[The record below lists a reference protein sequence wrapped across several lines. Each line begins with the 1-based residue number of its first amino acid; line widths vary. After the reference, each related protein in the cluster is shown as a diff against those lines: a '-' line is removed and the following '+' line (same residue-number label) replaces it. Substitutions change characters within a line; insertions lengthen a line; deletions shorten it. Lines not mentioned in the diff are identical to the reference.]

1 MSKQYLDL
9 TGLQKYDELVKDWTD
24 EQIEA
29 AIGALDTDENVT
41 LASKSGKVITLT
53 GALSETDGIVSGAG
67 TAVTLAGVASTG
79 KAEDVAIDDTEGNF
93 TATDVEGALAE
104 LAEASAGGVASKTV
118 YMVDESSGQS
128 AYAKVYTFY
137 QGADSSDMTKN
148 TNLGSV
154 NIPKDKVVQGGAVV
168 DITYDD
174 GKLYDGSTDV
184 TALIK
189 GSGTATAADAG
200 KYIKL
205 TLQNVSDPLYIA
217 AKDLV
222 DIYTAQQNATQV
234 QLAISNSNVISAEIV
249 DGSVDTDALGTSAV
263 TTAKIADDAVTADK
277 VAITAHTESQ
287 VAGVDGVSISVTTTD
302 GQVSGVS
309 AAIAANTYET
319 YGSIASAI
327 ADLDATKSQTAGSD
341 GLALSITE
349 TDGKITSIS
358 GSIASGTYEEA
369 GAVSTAI
376 AALDASESQTAG
388 ADGLALSVTEVD
400 GVITSISGSIA
411 ANTYDAY
418 GSASSAQTAA
428 EGYTDSAIAGLDA
441 TASQT
446 ASTDGLA
453 LSVTEVDGKITA
465 ISGSIAANTY
475 EPYGI
480 GSIADED
487 IEDLFS

>member
-9 TGLQKYDELVKDWTD
+9 TGLSTYTELMKGHITAT
-24 EQIEA
+24 IE
-29 AIGALDTDENVT
+29 ALDTSSDVAI
-41 LASKSGKVITLT
+41 ASKSGNAVTITGSVKEVDGVITDGTATDITLADVAAT
-53 GALSETDGIVSGAG
+53 GAAADVSIADSEGY
-67 TAVTLAGVASTG
+67 
-79 KAEDVAIDDTEGNF
+79 F
-93 TATDVEGALAE
+93 TATDVEGALEE

-118 YMVDESSGQS
+118 YVVDNGATSD
-128 AYAKVYTFY
+128 YARVYSIY
-137 QGADSSDMTKN
+137 QGANGSASDPVAAEKLIDIN
-148 TNLGSV
+148 V
-154 NIPKDKVVQGGAVV
+154 PKDQVVEDGAVV
-168 DITYDD
+168 NITFHDNKLWD
-174 GKLYDGSTDV
+174 GNTDV
-184 TALIK
+184 TTLIV
-189 GSGTATAADAG
+189 GSGTPTASDAG

-205 TLQNVSDPLYIA
+205 ELQNVTDPLYIA
-217 AKDLV
+217 AQSLV
-222 DIYTAQQNATQV
+222 DIYTAQQNASQV
-234 QLAISNSNVISAEIV
+234 QLAIDNNNVISGSIV
-249 DGSVDTDALGTSAV
+249 AGSIDTTELAGSAV
-263 TTAKIADDAVTADK
+263 TTAKIADDAVTAAK
-277 VAITAHTESQ
+277 VSIAAHTESQ
-287 VAGVDGVSISVTTTD
+287 AAGTDGVAISVETTD

-309 AAIAANTYET
+309 ASIAANTYET

-327 ADLDATKSQTAGSD
+327 ADLDATKSQTAGAD

-487 IEDLFS
+487 IEGLFE